1 MSSSDYKVLN
11 SADPELVQILGS
23 GGIAVLPTD
32 TVYGIGA
39 VAADAQAVERLYKLK
54 NRESKPGTVIA
65 SSIDSL
71 VDLGIKRRY
80 LKAVEQYWPDA
91 ISIEIPHGIGY
102 LSQSTGRQ
110 AFRVVKEPIDLVKL
124 LEKTG
129 PIVTSS
135 CNPPGE
141 KPAVNIDEAEEYFG
155 GDVDVYVDGGDLSN
169 RKPSTLIRIIDD
181 AVEVIRKG
189 SVKIDESGRIVK

>member
-1 MSSSDYKVLN
+1 MSSSDYKVLDLT
-11 SADPELVQILGS
+11 DPELVRILDS

-32 TVYGIGA
+32 TVYGVCA
-39 VAADAQAVERLYKLK
+39 AAADKKAVEKLYRLKSRK
-54 NRESKPGTVIA
+54 SKPGTVIA
-65 SSIDSL
+65 PSIDSL

-80 LKAVEQYWPDA
+80 LTAVEQYWPGA

-110 AFRVVKEPIDLVKL
+110 AFRVVKEPVDLVQL

-129 PIVTSS
+129 PLVTSS

-141 KPAVNIDEAEEYFG
+141 KPAGNIDEAAEYFG
-155 GDVDVYVDGGDLSN
+155 ADVDVYTDGGDLSG

-181 AVEVIRKG
+181 AVEIIREG
-189 SVKIDESGRIVK
+189 SVKIDESGRIET

>member
-1 MSSSDYKVLN
+1 MSSSDYKVLDLT
-11 SADPELVQILGS
+11 DPELIQVLAS

-32 TVYGIGA
+32 TVYGICA
-39 VAADAQAVERLYKLK
+39 VAADEKAVEKLYRLKS
-54 NRESKPGTVIA
+54 RESKPGTVIA

-80 LKAVEQYWPDA
+80 LSAVEQYWPGA

-110 AFRVVKEPIDLVKL
+110 AFRVVKEPIDLVRL

-129 PIVTSS
+129 PLVTSS
-135 CNPPGE
+135 CNPPGK
-141 KPAVNIDEAEEYFG
+141 KPAINIDEAVKYFG
-155 GDVDVYVDGGDLSN
+155 RDVDVYVGGGDLSD

-181 AVEVIRKG
+181 AIEIIREG
-189 SVKIDESGRIVK
+189 SVKIDESGRMEG